1 MQNMS
6 GKKYVIDID
15 GTICTQC
22 QDYAQAE
29 PILENIAKFNKLYNE
44 GNTIVYYPARGTE
57 TGIDWMQITLD
68 QFKSWGVLCNQLLF
82 GKPSA
87 DYYID
92 DKAVNIKDFKGDD
105 D

>member
-29 PILENIAKFNKLYNE
+29 PIKENIAKFNQLYNE
-44 GNTIVYYPARGTE
+44 GNIIVYFTARGTE
-57 TGIDWMQITLD
+57 TGIDWEETTLN
-68 QFKSWGVLCNQLLF
+68 QFKSWGVLYHQVLF

-92 DKAVNIKDFKGDD
+92 DKAVNIKDFKGGKD
-105 D
+105 